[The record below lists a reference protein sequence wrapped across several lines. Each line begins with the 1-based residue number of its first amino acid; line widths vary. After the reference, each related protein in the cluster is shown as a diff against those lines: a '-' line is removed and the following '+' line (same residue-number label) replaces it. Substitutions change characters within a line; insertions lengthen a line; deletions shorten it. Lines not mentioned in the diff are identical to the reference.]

1 MGHMATFM
9 ISMMLLF
16 VCSAT
21 SANSQSCIMVAAN
34 NITYL
39 AISNLDEAGVFILD
53 SNSNAFGC
61 ASGTCVKLA
70 NLVTLAA
77 P

>member
-1 MGHMATFM
+1 MATFM

-16 VCSAT
+16 VWSAT

-39 AISNLDEAGVFILD
+39 AIADRGEAGILILD
-53 SNSNAFGC
+53 SNGNAFAC
-61 ASGTCVKLA
+61 AAGTCSKLA

-77 P
+77 S